1 MALVMTMN
9 FILSAECM
17 TRCGSADETYAHV
30 SMCLDHENVPIIQKI
45 VLKGILC

>member
-1 MALVMTMN
+1 MALEMTMN

-30 SMCLDHENVPIIQKI
+30 YVYLDHENVPIIQKM
-45 VLKGILC
+45 VLKGIFC